1 MSQTQGLPDLWYGF
15 ARHVWF
21 GGDETGRAESDMT
34 DLEARRRGLS
44 RRALA
49 RHAGPAVDA
58 TAVAAAANR
67 AYDDLARALAPVI
80 GDLGVAAMTDRA
92 LHLTTREYAWLP
104 SRAPGS
110 ADTTFAQVIDVLKRQ
125 DDAAEATEAAAAVFA
140 AIIGLLATFIGEPLA
155 ARLVQQAWPD
165 ATSSADTQET

>member
-1 MSQTQGLPDLWYGF
+1 
-15 ARHVWF
+15 
-21 GGDETGRAESDMT
+21 MT
-34 DLEARRRGLS
+34 DLGGAATRRELARRV
-44 RRALA
+44 LA
-49 RHAGPAVDA
+49 RHAGPAADA
-58 TAVAAAANR
+58 TAIAAAASR

-104 SRAPGS
+104 SRAPRS
-110 ADTTFAQVIDVLKRQ
+110 ADTTFAQVIDVLNRQ
-125 DDAAEATEAAAAVFA
+125 DDAAVAAAAAAAVFA

-165 ATSSADTQET
+165 AVSSADSQET